1 MGKNCPRS
9 CKNYFPRAT
18 TTYSRV
24 TSHGVMLTSK
34 VMADNETSS
43 VISDSFSLESHEIDD
58 DSFEEGE
65 PDEETNK
72 EAGGQY
78 QGAIRPYMF
87 EPVSNNA
94 CTSSTTDLNKD
105 SSSDED
111 NGGNTSGA
119 RLQQD
124 VTEWQVKFYF
134 AF

>member
-58 DSFEEGE
+58 DSSIEGE
-65 PDEETNK
+65 SSEETKFNL
-72 EAGGQY
+72 QNTLCD
-78 QGAIRPYMF
+78 
-87 EPVSNNA
+87 V
-94 CTSSTTDLNKD
+94 TTFKR
-105 SSSDED
+105 
-111 NGGNTSGA
+111 SGA
-119 RLQQD
+119 RFAAFSQRAIPIR
-124 VTEWQVKFYF
+124 TELKITKNS
-134 AF
+134 